1 MDFIQDISSPYLA
14 AILLGLVFVLDPC
27 ALLSNIAAIGYI
39 SKDYKNRRQVI
50 RNYTYFALG
59 RVLTLGIL
67 GAILVVL
74 FRKSILLFNLQNFL
88 SEYSEITM
96 GVFFIVIG
104 ILLIFADKI
113 TFLHVHLPTQRIERQ
128 KRHIALQSF
137 ILGSLIS
144 LILCPANIV
153 IFFGILI
160 PLSIGS
166 SAGVF
171 LPSVFSV
178 ASTLPIIL
186 VMFIMALSVNNIDK
200 IFRFTDKIGKYL
212 VRISGVLFV
221 LVGIYICIE
230 HLFLHLH

>member
-1 MDFIQDISSPYLA
+1 
-14 AILLGLVFVLDPC
+14 
-27 ALLSNIAAIGYI
+27 
-39 SKDYKNRRQVI
+39 
-50 RNYTYFALG
+50 
-59 RVLTLGIL
+59 
-67 GAILVVL
+67 
-74 FRKSILLFNLQNFL
+74 
-88 SEYSEITM
+88 M

-113 TFLHVHLPTQRIERQ
+113 TFLHIHLPTQRIERQ

-230 HLFLHLH
+230 HLFLHVH

>member
-1 MDFIQDISSPYLA
+1 MDFIQNISSPYLA

-27 ALLSNIAAIGYI
+27 ALLSNIAAIGYM

-74 FRKSILLFNLQNFL
+74 FRKSILLLNLQNFL

-113 TFLHVHLPTQRIERQ
+113 TFLHIHLPTQRIERQ

-160 PLSIGS
+160 PLS
-166 SAGVF
+166 
-171 LPSVFSV
+171 
-178 ASTLPIIL
+178 
-186 VMFIMALSVNNIDK
+186 
-200 IFRFTDKIGKYL
+200 
-212 VRISGVLFV
+212 
-221 LVGIYICIE
+221 
-230 HLFLHLH
+230 

>member
-1 MDFIQDISSPYLA
+1 M
-14 AILLGLVFVLDPC
+14 
-27 ALLSNIAAIGYI
+27 

-74 FRKSILLFNLQNFL
+74 FRKSILLLNLQNFL

-144 LILCPANIV
+144 LILCR
-153 IFFGILI
+153 ILI

-186 VMFIMALSVNNIDK
+186 LMFIMALSVNNIDK

-230 HLFLHLH
+230 HLFLHVH

>member
-1 MDFIQDISSPYLA
+1 MDFIQNISSPYLA

-27 ALLSNIAAIGYI
+27 ALLSNIAAIGYM

-59 RVLTLGIL
+59 TVLTLGIL

-74 FRKSILLFNLQNFL
+74 FRKSILLLNLQNFL

-128 KRHIALQSF
+128 KRHIALQS
-137 ILGSLIS
+137 

-186 VMFIMALSVNNIDK
+186 LMFIMTLSVNNIDK

-230 HLFLHLH
+230 HLFLHAH

>member
-1 MDFIQDISSPYLA
+1 MDFIQNISSPYLA

-113 TFLHVHLPTQRIERQ
+113 
-128 KRHIALQSF
+128 
-137 ILGSLIS
+137 
-144 LILCPANIV
+144 LCPANIV

-186 VMFIMALSVNNIDK
+186 LMFIMALSVNNIDK

-230 HLFLHLH
+230 HLFLHVH